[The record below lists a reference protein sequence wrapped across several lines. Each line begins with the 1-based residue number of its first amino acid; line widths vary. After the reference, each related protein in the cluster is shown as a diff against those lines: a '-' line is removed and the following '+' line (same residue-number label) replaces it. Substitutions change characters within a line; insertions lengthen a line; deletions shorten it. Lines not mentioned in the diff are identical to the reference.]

1 MNASGEWLMSMHAGH
16 RPEAGK
22 LSFVLGTSFLVI
34 IAVLLVTCPAVCEE
48 INSEKVQADRISPVQ
63 KLRDAWQDWPPSQ
76 NFKITLEYRNY
87 TYFEDESRGDSRDSI
102 NEGRLRVE
110 YDRSVRENMRVYVN
124 ALLQDDDDDFTHG
137 FVDDFED
144 DDLKRNHLNFTEAFL
159 DVYFGEFDLRLG
171 KQIFSWGKA
180 DAFNPTN
187 NLSPTDFSNL
197 LDDEDIGVV
206 AANFNYYWQDWNLQ
220 VVGVP
225 GFTPTRLPPRGTR
238 FSLLP
243 DEPVPI
249 DVPGLPVPMEIPV
262 KDPEL
267 PPNTLENSQVGVC
280 LKTTYQG
287 WDFSASY
294 YDGVNDIP
302 SASLR
307 LDTDSFPFPV
317 PVAIVPVYN
326 RFRAVGANFATTFGR
341 WGLHGEAAH
350 LVFDGDKQDARIQYV
365 IGCDYTKSDILFDH
379 DLFIIVEYVGDHV
392 THKGEALD
400 TGTALDRVFRS
411 AFATNMTY
419 EFTDFTKLEIIGVID
434 FYQGDDFYIQPQLVH
449 EVTDNLEITAG
460 LDLLGGPRDTFFGE
474 FKDNDRVYVK
484 LKYTF

>member
-1 MNASGEWLMSMHAGH
+1 MSVPMDSRPGTIKPFFLLGASL
-16 RPEAGK
+16 
-22 LSFVLGTSFLVI
+22 LIVI
-34 IAVLLVTCPAVCEE
+34 TLLLTACPAVCEE
-48 INSEKVQADRISPVQ
+48 ISSEGVQAEWVSPVQ
-63 KLRDAWQDWPPSQ
+63 KFRNAWEDWPPSQ
-76 NFKITLEYRNY
+76 DFKITLEYRNY

-102 NEGRLRVE
+102 NGGRLRVE
-110 YDRSVRENMRVYVN
+110 YDRYARDNMRVYIN

-144 DDLKRNHLNFTEAFL
+144 DDLRRNHLNFTEAFL
-159 DVYFGEFDLRLG
+159 DVYFDEFDLRLG
-171 KQIFSWGKA
+171 KQIISWGKA

-187 NLSPTDFSNL
+187 NLNPTDVSNL

-206 AANFNYYWQDWNLQ
+206 AASFNYYWRDWNLQ

-243 DEPVPI
+243 DEPVSI
-249 DVPGLPVPMEIPV
+249 DVPGLPFPLEIPV
-262 KDPEL
+262 EDPEL
-267 PPNTLENSQVGVC
+267 PANTLENSQFGVR
-280 LKTTYQG
+280 LKTTYRG

-307 LDTDSFPFPV
+307 MDTGAFPFPV

-326 RFRAVGANFATTFGR
+326 RFRAVGGDFATTFGR
-341 WGLHGEAAH
+341 WGLHGEATH
-350 LVFDGDKQDARIQYV
+350 LFFDGDKQDSRIQYV
-365 IGCDYTKSDILFDH
+365 IGCDYKKSDILFSH
-379 DLFIIVEYVGDHV
+379 DLFIIVEYLGEHV
-392 THKGEALD
+392 TEEGKAPE
-400 TGTALDRVFRS
+400 TGTALDRIFRS

-419 EFTDFTKLEIIGVID
+419 EFTDFTKLEIVGVID
-434 FYQGDDFYIQPQLVH
+434 FYQGDDFYVQPQVVH
-449 EVTDNLEITAG
+449 EVTDSLEITVG
-460 LDLLGGPRDTFFGE
+460 LDLLGGPRGTFFGE
-474 FKDNDRVYVK
+474 FKDNDRAYVK